1 MVVESFIFGTA
12 VVFTLFGYSVGRK
25 KANYNLI
32 EDAVAATIDS
42 LAKDGYLKTV
52 GSGDSMIILK
62 HDAKDDQTT

>member
-12 VVFTLFGYSVGRK
+12 VVFTLFGYSVGRT
-25 KANYNLI
+25 KANYDLV
-32 EDAVAATIDS
+32 EQSVATTIDS

-62 HDAKDDQTT
+62 HDAKDDQAT